1 VAALRILRYGKTA
14 GYGKPA
20 EYGKTAEFGTAGYGK
35 PVEYGKTAEFCM
47 AACTLQVGRRS
58 AEHTPQQ
65 GHASQSRGPS

>member
-47 AACTLQVGRRS
+47 PCVHPAGWATLGG
-58 AEHTPQQ
+58 A
-65 GHASQSRGPS
+65 HASARPRIAVAGA